1 MTKEELKL
9 FIELNIPIA
18 VKSRKKDSIKYVDPF
33 LSNYAKGIIIDVL
46 AEKLCEELNKNKAHE

>member
-1 MTKEELKL
+1 MTKEQLKL

-33 LSNYAKGIIIDVL
+33 TSNYAMGIVIDVL
-46 AEKLCEELNKNKAHE
+46 AEKLSEELNKNE

>member
-18 VKSRKKDSIKYVDPF
+18 VKWQKNTGIKYINPF
-33 LSNYAKGIIIDVL
+33 TSNYAKGIVIDVL
-46 AEKLCEELNKNKAHE
+46 AEKLFEELNKPPL

>member
-18 VKSRKKDSIKYVDPF
+18 VKYRKKDSIKYVGSF
-33 LSNYAKGIIIDVL
+33 SSKYAKGIVIDVL
-46 AEKLCEELNKNKAHE
+46 AEKLCETYKK

>member
-1 MTKEELKL
+1 MKKEELKL

-33 LSNYAKGIIIDVL
+33 TSNYVKGIVIDVL
-46 AEKLCEELNKNKAHE
+46 AEKISELFKNKAE

>member
-18 VKSRKKDSIKYVDPF
+18 VKYRKKDSIKYVDPF
-33 LSNYAKGIIIDVL
+33 SSNYAKGIVIDVL
-46 AEKLCEELNKNKAHE
+46 AEKLCELFKTDFV